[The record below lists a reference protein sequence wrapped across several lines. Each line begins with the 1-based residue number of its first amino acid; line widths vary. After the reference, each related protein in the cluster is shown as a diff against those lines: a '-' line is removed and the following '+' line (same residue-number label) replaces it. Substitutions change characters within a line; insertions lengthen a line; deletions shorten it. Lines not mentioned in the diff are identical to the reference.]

1 MLNKH
6 RILLTLL
13 IVLSIVLVAC
23 GGDAENG
30 DNNDENGDT
39 VALTQNV
46 STEEPSTGGTLSV
59 DYPEGWFSQAA
70 GGAIILADSEEALA
84 SQEDGA
90 EEGQV
95 LSSIS
100 FLPTDMVSSIAGD
113 GELTPLTVL
122 EAFSGEAGDEVTM
135 GEPEEITLGGNSA
148 ALVTAS
154 DDTAD
159 TMVIIVEVEGGYVLV
174 AGTTTL
180 GEMASARP
188 TIEAIAG
195 SVVYTPAE

>member
-1 MLNKH
+1 MFNKH

-13 IVLSIVLVAC
+13 IVLSLVLVAC
-23 GGDAENG
+23 GGDAEGDG
-30 DNNDENGDT
+30 DNSDSGDAI
-39 VALTQNV
+39 ALTQN
-46 STEEPSTGGTLSV
+46 TTTDEPVTGGTLSV
-59 DYPEGWFSQAA
+59 DYPEGWFAESA

-84 SQEDGA
+84 SQQDGA

-95 LSSIS
+95 LSSVS
-100 FLPTDMVSSIAGD
+100 FLSTEMVSSMAGD
-113 GELTPLTVL
+113 GELTPLSVL
-122 EAFSGEAGDEVTM
+122 QVFSSEAGDEVNM
-135 GEPEEITLGGNSA
+135 GEPEETTIGGNSA
-148 ALVTAS
+148 ALVTAT

-159 TMVIIVEVEGGYVLV
+159 TMVIIIEVEGGYILV
-174 AGTTTL
+174 AGTTGL